1 MTAVELFSNA
11 QTYENHSALLN
22 ASVALRRKPEHIFP
36 DMLAIDDGQ
45 NSWYRS
51 FDQKAAVTRE
61 AIAVAQKGAFSSL
74 LSVLGLSSAMKPPI
88 RSIYPNIPYKL
99 RQLFHQ
105 IINPTQTENNIP
117 LTVMW
122 SQYISLYSNKNSWF
136 IPNHFVPIKKKN
148 EKLTNIMCEV
158 ILFYGIYKK
167 ILCLE
172 IFHVPDYVLIL
183 QNL

>member
-74 LSVLGLSSAMKPPI
+74 LSVLGLSSVMKPPI

-136 IPNHFVPIKKKN
+136 IPNHFVPIIKKMKN
-148 EKLTNIMCEV
+148 RLIS
-158 ILFYGIYKK
+158 
-167 ILCLE
+167 CL
-172 IFHVPDYVLIL
+172 
-183 QNL
+183 